1 MLWAPWTLEIE
12 CLYWSMIQLKNLS
25 REFQVGNQVVH
36 ALDAIDLSISQGDYV
51 SIMGVSGCGKTTL
64 LNILGL
70 LDTPSSGDYILSG
83 INTSEMNDDEMANI
97 RSTKIG
103 FIFQSFH
110 LIPRLTAAENV
121 EIPMIL
127 AGHSQKMRAE
137 KVAKALARVNLT
149 DRSDHRP
156 EQLSGG
162 ERQRVAIAR
171 SIVMEPEVLLAD
183 EPTGNLDSTS
193 GAEIVELIEE
203 LNQGGLTLI
212 LVTHD
217 KEIGKRSNRVI
228 RLLDGKIIFNQTQQ
242 GI

>member
-1 MLWAPWTLEIE
+1 
-12 CLYWSMIQLKNLS
+12 MIQLKNLS

-36 ALDAIDLSISQGDYV
+36 ALNAVDLVISEGEYI

-70 LDTPSSGDYILSG
+70 LDTPSSGDYVLSG
-83 INTSEMNDDEMANI
+83 IDTSEMNDDEMAHI

-103 FIFQSFH
+103 FVFQSFH
-110 LIPRLTAAENV
+110 LIPRLTAAENI

-127 AGHSQKMRAE
+127 AGISRDERAA
-137 KVAKALARVNLT
+137 KVAKALSRVNLS

-162 ERQRVAIAR
+162 QRQRVAIAR
-171 SIVMEPEVLLAD
+171 SIVMEPKVLLAD

-193 GAEIVELIEE
+193 GSEIIDLIEE

-212 LVTHD
+212 VVTHD
-217 KEIGKRSNRVI
+217 KEISRRSDRIVE
-228 RLLDGKIIFNQTQQ
+228 LLDGKIITDKEH
-242 GI
+242 

>member
-1 MLWAPWTLEIE
+1 
-12 CLYWSMIQLKNLS
+12 MIQLKNLS

-36 ALDAIDLSISQGDYV
+36 ALDNIDLEIAEKDYV

-83 INTSEMNDDEMANI
+83 INTSQMDDDEMAKI

-110 LIPRLTAAENV
+110 LIPRLTAAENI

-127 AGHSQKMRAE
+127 AGISKQVRSE
-137 KVAKALARVNLT
+137 KVNKALSRVNLT

-162 ERQRVAIAR
+162 QRQRVAIAR
-171 SIVMEPEVLLAD
+171 SIVMEPKVLLAD
-183 EPTGNLDSTS
+183 EPTGNLDSSS
-193 GAEIVELIEE
+193 GKEIVKLIEE
-203 LNQGGLTLI
+203 LNAGGLTLI
-212 LVTHD
+212 VVTHD
-217 KEIGKRSNRVI
+217 KQIGKRSNRVV
-228 RLLDGKIIFNQTQQ
+228 RLLDGKVIANQEQ
-242 GI
+242 

>member
-1 MLWAPWTLEIE
+1 
-12 CLYWSMIQLKNLS
+12 MIQLKNLS
-25 REFQVGNQVVH
+25 REFQIGNQVVH
-36 ALDAIDLSISQGDYV
+36 ALDAVDLVISEGEYV

-70 LDTPSSGDYILSG
+70 LDTPSSGDYVLSG
-83 INTSEMNDDEMANI
+83 IDTSEMNDDEMAHI

-103 FIFQSFH
+103 FVFQSFH
-110 LIPRLTAAENV
+110 LIPRLTAAENI

-127 AGHSQKMRAE
+127 AGISRDERAA
-137 KVAKALARVNLT
+137 KVAKALSRVNLS

-162 ERQRVAIAR
+162 QRQRVAIAR
-171 SIVMEPEVLLAD
+171 SIVMEPKVLLAD

-193 GAEIVELIEE
+193 GSEIIDLIEE

-212 LVTHD
+212 VVTHD
-217 KEIGKRSNRVI
+217 KEISRRSDRIVE
-228 RLLDGKIIFNQTQQ
+228 LLDGKIITDKEH
-242 GI
+242 

>member
-1 MLWAPWTLEIE
+1 
-12 CLYWSMIQLKNLS
+12 MIQLKNLS

-36 ALDAIDLSISQGDYV
+36 ALDSVDLVISEGEYV

-70 LDTPSSGDYILSG
+70 LDTPSSGDYVLSG
-83 INTSEMNDDEMANI
+83 IDTSEMNDDEMAHI

-103 FIFQSFH
+103 FVFQSFH
-110 LIPRLTAAENV
+110 LIPRLTAAENI

-127 AGHSQKMRAE
+127 AGISRDERAA
-137 KVAKALARVNLT
+137 KVAKALSRVNLS

-162 ERQRVAIAR
+162 QRQRVAIAR
-171 SIVMEPEVLLAD
+171 SIVMEPKVLLAD

-193 GAEIVELIEE
+193 GSEIIDLIEE

-212 LVTHD
+212 VVTHD
-217 KEIGKRSNRVI
+217 KEISRRSDRIVE
-228 RLLDGKIIFNQTQQ
+228 LLDGKIITDKEH
-242 GI
+242 

>member
-1 MLWAPWTLEIE
+1 
-12 CLYWSMIQLKNLS
+12 MIQLKNLS

-110 LIPRLTAAENV
+110 LIPRLTAAENI

-162 ERQRVAIAR
+162 QRQRVAIAR
-171 SIVMEPEVLLAD
+171 SIVMDPEVLLAD

-228 RLLDGKIIFNQTQQ
+228 RLLDGKIISNQTQQ

>member
-1 MLWAPWTLEIE
+1 
-12 CLYWSMIQLKNLS
+12 MIQLKNLS

-36 ALDAIDLSISQGDYV
+36 ALDAIDLAISAGEYV

-127 AGHSQKMRAE
+127 AGHSQQMRAE
-137 KVAKALARVNLT
+137 KVTQALARVNLT

-171 SIVMEPEVLLAD
+171 SIVMDPEVLLAD

-193 GAEIVELIEE
+193 GSEIVELIEE

-228 RLLDGKIIFNQTQQ
+228 RLLDGKIISNQTQQ

>member
-1 MLWAPWTLEIE
+1 
-12 CLYWSMIQLKNLS
+12 MIQLKNLS

-36 ALDAIDLSISQGDYV
+36 ALDAIDLAISEGEYV

-228 RLLDGKIIFNQTQQ
+228 RLLDGKIISNQTQQ

>member
-1 MLWAPWTLEIE
+1 
-12 CLYWSMIQLKNLS
+12 MIQLKNLS

-36 ALDAIDLSISQGDYV
+36 ALDNIDLEIAEKDYV

-83 INTSEMNDDEMANI
+83 INTSQMNDDEMAKI

-110 LIPRLTAAENV
+110 LIPRLTAAENI

-127 AGHSQKMRAE
+127 AGMSKQVRSE
-137 KVAKALARVNLT
+137 KVKKALARVSLL

-162 ERQRVAIAR
+162 QRQRVAIAR
-171 SIVMEPEVLLAD
+171 SIVMEPKVLLAD

-193 GAEIVELIEE
+193 GTEIVELIEE
-203 LNQGGLTLI
+203 LNKGGLTLI
-212 LVTHD
+212 VVTHD
-217 KEIGKRSNRVI
+217 RETGKRSNRMI
-228 RLLDGKIIFNQTQQ
+228 RLFDGKIIFNQEQQ
-242 GI
+242 RT

>member
-1 MLWAPWTLEIE
+1 
-12 CLYWSMIQLKNLS
+12 MIQLKNLS

-36 ALDAIDLSISQGDYV
+36 ALDSVDLVISESEYV

-70 LDTPSSGDYILSG
+70 LDTPSSGDYVLSG
-83 INTSEMNDDEMANI
+83 IDTSEMNDDEMAHI

-103 FIFQSFH
+103 FVFQSFH
-110 LIPRLTAAENV
+110 LIPRLTAAENI

-127 AGHSQKMRAE
+127 AGISRDERAA
-137 KVAKALARVNLT
+137 KVAKALSRVNLS

-162 ERQRVAIAR
+162 QRQRVATAR
-171 SIVMEPEVLLAD
+171 SIVMEPKVLLAD

-193 GAEIVELIEE
+193 GSEIIDLIEE

-212 LVTHD
+212 VVTHD
-217 KEIGKRSNRVI
+217 KEISRRSDRIVE
-228 RLLDGKIIFNQTQQ
+228 LLDGKIITDKEH
-242 GI
+242 